1 MTDITDHLAEIQRR
15 VHAALERSDRA
26 ATCVTDGPDF
36 TVDHVT
42 IVAVSKQQ
50 TVAAIRAACRAGL
63 RHFGESYVQE
73 AESKIPQIDEPGIQW
88 HFVGHIQAN
97 KTRQIALLFD
107 WVHTVDRFRVA
118 QRLSDQRPHHAP
130 PLNVL
135 LQVDQTGLPGRAGIS
150 EAELPAL
157 VRAVSALPRL
167 RVRGL
172 MTLPPAGADDEA
184 VAGHFHRLRDTAARL
199 DTTGVPLRE
208 LSIGMS
214 DDFELAV
221 AAGATFVRI
230 GSALFGTRP
239 TDRSATGNNDAE
251 HPQVPPRGRTS

>member
-15 VHAALERSDRA
+15 VHAALKRSGRTA
-26 ATCVTDGPDF
+26 NCVSDASDF

-50 TVAAIRAACRAGL
+50 TVAAIRSACRAGL

-73 AESKIPQIDEPGIQW
+73 AEYKIPRISEPGIQW
-88 HFVGHIQAN
+88 HFLGHIQAN
-97 KTRQIALLFD
+97 KTRQIAVLFD
-107 WVHTVDRFRVA
+107 WVHTVDRIRVA
-118 QRLSDQRPHHAP
+118 QRLNDQRPHHAP
-130 PLNVL
+130 PLNVF
-135 LQVDQTGLPGRAGIS
+135 LQVDQTGLPGRSGIS

-157 VRAVSALPRL
+157 LQAVSALPRL

-172 MTLPPAGADDEA
+172 MTLPPAEADDEA
-184 VAGHFHRLRDTAARL
+184 VASHFRRLRDTAARL
-199 DTTGVPLRE
+199 GVSGMPLQE

-221 AAGATFVRI
+221 AEGATFVRI
-230 GSALFGTRP
+230 GTALFGQRT
-239 TDRSATGNNDAE
+239 TDHPANGDAE
-251 HPQVPPRGRTS
+251 HRLVQPPDRTS